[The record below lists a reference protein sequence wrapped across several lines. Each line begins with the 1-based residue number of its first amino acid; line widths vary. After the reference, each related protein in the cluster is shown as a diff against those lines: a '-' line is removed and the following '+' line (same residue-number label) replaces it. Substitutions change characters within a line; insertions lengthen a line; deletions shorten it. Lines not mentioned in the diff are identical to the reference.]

1 MFEVNNTNPDI
12 ISYFTSLGGKNEML
26 DGLQV
31 FQSFSTPEA
40 ESYSLHN
47 GVGLRYLNTSGI
59 IELKGNDSLDF
70 LHRISTNSMKDLKKE
85 DVRKTIFTTEKGRI
99 IGVST
104 ILNFESYLLLISS
117 LKNQPKIAS
126 WLNKYIIGD
135 DVKLSD
141 AGYRFNIF
149 EILGPQSQS
158 FMTFTCGDSVNDI
171 PENSFSVVSN
181 EGTLFFLARIK
192 NLNDQAKFWILA
204 DQDNS
209 KKLLDNMIENKGPYD
224 FSLIGED
231 AYNAYRIE
239 MGIPFSPNELND
251 FYNPLEARINY
262 LVDFKKGCYIGQEVI
277 ARLDT
282 YDKVQKYLM
291 GICFPEP
298 IDVNENFSLIDD
310 KKNEI
315 GKITSTAYSPRIRK
329 NIALGYVGKAN
340 ALNGNKVT
348 AKNELKEI
356 EVTLHELPFKK

>member
-1 MFEVNNTNPDI
+1 MFEVNNTNSDM
-12 ISYFTSLGGKNEML
+12 ISYFTSLGGKNKML

-31 FQSFSTPEA
+31 FQSFSRPED
-40 ESYSLHN
+40 EIFSLYN
-47 GVGLRYLNTSGI
+47 GVGLRYLNNKGI

-85 DVRKTIFTTEKGRI
+85 DVRNTIFTNEKGRI

-104 ILNFESYLLLISS
+104 VLNFESYLLLVSE
-117 LKNQPKIAS
+117 LKSQPKIMS
-126 WLNKYIIGD
+126 WINKYIISD

-141 AGYRFNIF
+141 AGHRFNLF
-149 EILGPQSQS
+149 EILGPQSES
-158 FMTFTCGDSVNDI
+158 FLNFTCGDSVNKLL
-171 PENSFSVVSN
+171 ENSFSVVSS
-181 EGTLFFLARIK
+181 EGALFFLAKIK
-192 NLNDQAKFWILA
+192 NQDNTIKFLILA
-204 DQDNS
+204 DQENS
-209 KKLLDNMIENKGPYD
+209 KKLLNNMIENKGPYD
-224 FSLIGED
+224 FNLIGED

-239 MGIPFSPNELND
+239 MGIPVSPNELND

-262 LVDFKKGCYIGQEVI
+262 LVDFNKGCYIGQEVI
-277 ARLDT
+277 SRLNT

-298 IDVNENFSLIDD
+298 IDVNENFSLLDD
-310 KKNEI
+310 KKNETGI
-315 GKITSTAYSPRIRK
+315 ITSITYSPRIRK

-340 ALNGNKVT
+340 AFGGNKVI